1 MSARLKEGAMK
12 FLGVLAVLFIILSPS
27 LHAQNLLD
35 KSLSA
40 QEKSGQKLFLQ
51 RCALCHVGYAPMY
64 RTYGPAVD
72 KEIVADRGEKAVR
85 TKIMDG
91 SVAMPGWK
99 YSLKP
104 ADIDNIIAYL
114 KTVKKEDIQAVDT
127 SGTGSSEADK

>member
-1 MSARLKEGAMK
+1 MSAPVKESAMK
-12 FLGVLAVLFIILSPS
+12 FLGWFAVLSIFLSPS
-27 LHAQNLLD
+27 LGAQNLLD

-40 QEKSGQKLFLQ
+40 PEKSGQKLFLQ

-64 RTYGPAVD
+64 RTYGPPID

-104 ADIDNIIAYL
+104 ADVDNIIAYL
-114 KTVKKEDIQAVDT
+114 KTVKKEDIQAVAT
-127 SGTGSSEADK
+127 SDAGSSEADK